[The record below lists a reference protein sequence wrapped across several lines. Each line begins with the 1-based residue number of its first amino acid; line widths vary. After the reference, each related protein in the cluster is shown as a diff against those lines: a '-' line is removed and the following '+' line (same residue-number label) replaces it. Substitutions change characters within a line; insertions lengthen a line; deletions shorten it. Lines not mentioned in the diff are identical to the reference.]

1 LRSVNLG
8 VRLLCELALLV
19 ALAVWGFHAGSGL
32 AGDLVLG
39 LGAPLLAAVVW
50 GLWVAPASRR
60 RLADPARLLV
70 EVLLF
75 AAGMVALAA
84 LFGLVAT
91 RPWGRRAGIVLAA
104 VVFSHWLL
112 DLIVHRGDLP
122 ILPGNARRPAPP
134 RVRIVEDADSLHPGR
149 VGPGRGRSL
158 AVLASCG
165 SDLDR

>member
-1 LRSVNLG
+1 MSQAGEPPPPPPGHCGQGRASTLRSVNLV

-19 ALAVWGFHAGSGL
+19 ALAVWGFQAGSGL

-75 AAGMVALAA
+75 AAGMLALVVAG
-84 LFGLVAT
+84 FPLVAV
-91 RPWGRRAGIVLAA
+91 GFAA
-104 VVFSHWLL
+104 VVAVNMAL
-112 DLIVHRGDLP
+112 DR
-122 ILPGNARRPAPP
+122 
-134 RVRIVEDADSLHPGR
+134 
-149 VGPGRGRSL
+149 
-158 AVLASCG
+158 VLA
-165 SDLDR
+165 

>member
-1 LRSVNLG
+1 MSQAGEPPAPLPGRSGQGRPSRLRSVNLV

-50 GLWVAPASRR
+50 GRWVAPASRR

-75 AAGMVALAA
+75 AAGVVALAVA
-84 LFGLVAT
+84 GFPLVAV
-91 RPWGRRAGIVLAA
+91 GFAA
-104 VVFSHWLL
+104 VVAVNIIL
-112 DLIVHRGDLP
+112 DR
-122 ILPGNARRPAPP
+122 
-134 RVRIVEDADSLHPGR
+134 
-149 VGPGRGRSL
+149 
-158 AVLASCG
+158 VLA
-165 SDLDR
+165 